1 MNRVIALGF
10 FDGVHL
16 GHGALLSRT
25 AQLARASG
33 CSAAALTFDRSPG
46 KDGRLLTSVDDRI
59 RLIRGL
65 YGVDEVF
72 VLPFT
77 DELRHERWTDFA
89 EALVCDYGAAH
100 LVCGYDYR
108 FGFRGE
114 GDAEKLSAWC
124 AARGLGCD
132 VIEKLTM
139 DGITVSSTFLKTLVE
154 AGDTEAAIRFFGHPH
169 TLSGV
174 VQPGRHL
181 GHTLGFPT
189 ANLLPA
195 PEILLPACGVYAVR
209 GTVDGQSRTGV
220 CNIGTRPTVGGHR
233 QTVETW
239 LSDFDGDLYGKELT
253 VEFYRYLRPERK
265 FPDLEALK
273 EEIFRNRRE
282 ATAYFER
289 YFHDNT

>member
-154 AGDTEAAIRFFGHPH
+154 AE
-169 TLSGV
+169 
-174 VQPGRHL
+174 
-181 GHTLGFPT
+181 
-189 ANLLPA
+189 
-195 PEILLPACGVYAVR
+195 
-209 GTVDGQSRTGV
+209 
-220 CNIGTRPTVGGHR
+220 
-233 QTVETW
+233 
-239 LSDFDGDLYGKELT
+239 
-253 VEFYRYLRPERK
+253 
-265 FPDLEALK
+265 
-273 EEIFRNRRE
+273 
-282 ATAYFER
+282 
-289 YFHDNT
+289 

>member
-89 EALVCDYGAAH
+89 ESLVCDYGAAH

-132 VIEKLTM
+132 VIEK
-139 DGITVSSTFLKTLVE
+139 
-154 AGDTEAAIRFFGHPH
+154 
-169 TLSGV
+169 
-174 VQPGRHL
+174 
-181 GHTLGFPT
+181 
-189 ANLLPA
+189 
-195 PEILLPACGVYAVR
+195 
-209 GTVDGQSRTGV
+209 
-220 CNIGTRPTVGGHR
+220 
-233 QTVETW
+233 
-239 LSDFDGDLYGKELT
+239 
-253 VEFYRYLRPERK
+253 RK
-265 FPDLEALK
+265 NR
-273 EEIFRNRRE
+273 EE
-282 ATAYFER
+282 
-289 YFHDNT
+289 